1 MIKKYIFESDQLPST
16 TLSDLIE
23 YYKGTDQREILNDSY
38 TRYPYLYDFDYDDLT
53 VLDLWFLNQMP
64 VMDSSNIE
72 NIIIHWEW

>member
-38 TRYPYLYDFDYDDLT
+38 SRYPYLYDFDYDDLT

-64 VMDSSNIE
+64 AMDSSNIE
-72 NIIIHWEW
+72 NIIIQWEW

>member
-1 MIKKYIFESDQLPST
+1 MIKKYVFESDQLPST
-16 TLSDLIE
+16 TLSDLIK

-38 TRYPYLYDFDYDDLT
+38 SRYPYLFDFDYDDLT